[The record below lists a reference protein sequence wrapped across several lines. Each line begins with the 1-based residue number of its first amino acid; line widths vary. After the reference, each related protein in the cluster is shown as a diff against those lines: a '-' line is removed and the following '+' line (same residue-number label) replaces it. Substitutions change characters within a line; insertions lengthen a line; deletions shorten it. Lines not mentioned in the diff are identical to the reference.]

1 MVDLMRMR
9 EMGSCCHDK
18 GCALDALR
26 ESQGRILRIVLAINV
41 VLFLAELTAGI
52 SFADVSLGILA
63 VAGLMVTLYVGWR
76 AAKFVIAAVKGL

>member
-1 MVDLMRMR
+1 MNYVSRVGHKL
-9 EMGSCCHDK
+9 G
-18 GCALDALR
+18 
-26 ESQGRILRIVLAINV
+26 LASAAAAGLTLSTGAFAVAPTTI
-41 VLFLAELTAGI
+41 AELTAGI

>member
-1 MVDLMRMR
+1 MNYFTRNGHKLGLVAAATAGLT
-9 EMGSCCHDK
+9 
-18 GCALDALR
+18 L
-26 ESQGRILRIVLAINV
+26 SQGAFALAPTTI
-41 VLFLAELTAGI
+41 AELTAGI

>member
-1 MVDLMRMR
+1 MNYGTRT
-9 EMGSCCHDK
+9 GHK
-18 GCALDALR
+18 IGAAF
-26 ESQGRILRIVLAINV
+26 AIIAGV
-41 VLFLAELTAGI
+41 TSAPSAFAQAPTTIAELTAGI

>member
-1 MVDLMRMR
+1 MNYGTRSVHKL
-9 EMGSCCHDK
+9 GLIAAAATGLSLST
-18 GCALDALR
+18 GAFAVAPTT
-26 ESQGRILRIVLAINV
+26 I
-41 VLFLAELTAGI
+41 AELTAGI